1 MKHYSGCGDKGSTDL
16 ANGLRTEKD
25 DLRME
30 VVGTLDELNS
40 HIGWL
45 ASKAPAR
52 FTTHLTDIQ
61 RSLFSIGAH
70 AVGVAE
76 PKGMLQEETLR
87 ALEAEIARLGCD
99 ADMAFRGFILPGG
112 EESAALAHVC
122 RTICRRAER
131 RYVSMLKSQP
141 ETATPKQACALA
153 YLNRLSSY
161 FYLLAKK
168 INNFYQKP
176 EIIL

>member
-25 DLRME
+25 DLRLE

-45 ASKAPAR
+45 AAKAPAGLIG
-52 FTTHLTDIQ
+52 HLENIQ
-61 RSLFSIGAH
+61 RSLFGISAH
-70 AVGVAE
+70 TIGVAE
-76 PKGMLQEETLR
+76 PKGQPIAQALE
-87 ALEAEIARLGCD
+87 ALEAETAHLGEGP
-99 ADMAFRGFILPGG
+99 DMAFRGFILPGG

-131 RYVSMLKSQP
+131 RYVSLLKNNAAEP
-141 ETATPKQACALA
+141 TPKQACALA

-161 FYLLAKK
+161 FYVLAKK
-168 INNFYQKP
+168 INNFYKKP

>member
-1 MKHYSGCGDKGSTDL
+1 MKHFTRCGDNGCTDL
-16 ANGLRTEKD
+16 GNGQRTEKD
-25 DLRME
+25 DLRIE
-30 VVGTLDELNS
+30 IVGTLDELSS

-45 ASKAPAR
+45 AAKAPAALCG
-52 FTTHLTDIQ
+52 HLTEIQ
-61 RSLFSIGAH
+61 RSLFRIGAH
-70 AVGVAE
+70 TIGAAQA
-76 PKGMLQEETLR
+76 KGQPLEAALQ
-87 ALEAEIARLGCD
+87 ALEAEIAHLGND

-131 RYVSMLKSQP
+131 RYVGWLKSNSAEPMQQ
-141 ETATPKQACALA
+141 QADTLA

-168 INNFYQKP
+168 INKFYQKP